1 MTSTR
6 CCSPDVPTWSRSDG
20 RTCMTRTGRCTPP
33 PIRTTPDRAPT
44 GPTSTRLVAGRT
56 DGPRPRLDLIR
67 VGEVGTQHSRWR
79 PQPAL
84 TGREAGEPVTSHV
97 SAEGSSL
104 RPVPGQV
111 G

>member
-44 GPTSTRLVAGRT
+44 GPTSTRLAAGGLGVQVGWCQ
-56 DGPRPRLDLIR
+56 DGRLGAPVGDHADQAAGLAPPGQFDPRPLFVIHGQGGSVAYR
-67 VGEVGTQHSRWR
+67 VGN
-79 PQPAL
+79 
-84 TGREAGEPVTSHV
+84 
-97 SAEGSSL
+97 
-104 RPVPGQV
+104 
-111 G
+111 